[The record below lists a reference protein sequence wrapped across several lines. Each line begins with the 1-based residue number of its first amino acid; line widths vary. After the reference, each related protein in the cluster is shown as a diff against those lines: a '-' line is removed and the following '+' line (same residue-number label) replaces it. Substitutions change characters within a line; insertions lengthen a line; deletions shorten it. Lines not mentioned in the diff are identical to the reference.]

1 MKSIKF
7 QFLGEAL
14 VLAIG
19 LFLGG
24 RAIRKGIVEFKEMDR
39 TVTAKGLSEKEVQAN
54 KVTWPLKFKELGNDP
69 AELYDRIETNTNAVV
84 AFLKKGG
91 LKEEEISVAPPTLV
105 DQQANMSYSNETVRY
120 RYKANCVVTV
130 VSKNVSLVR
139 KLVSKQAELM
149 RQGVTIVGNEYEE
162 SSAVTYEFT
171 ELNSIKPEMVAE
183 ATKNAR
189 KTAERFAAD
198 SDSKLGKIRTA
209 EQGQFS
215 IENRDPN
222 TPWIKNVRVVSTVV
236 FYLDD

>member
-130 VSKNVSLVR
+130 VSQNVGLVR

-189 KTAERFAAD
+189 KTAERFAED

-215 IENRDPN
+215 IENRDQN